1 MWSGEDVRRVAASL
15 LPDAAAE
22 AAVAAIRPGWRLET
36 CDDHAA
42 ATVRVG
48 GSATLVKGEDWPGNA
63 RGVPLTFLCEID
75 TGRLPPFPAEW
86 ADRVTLPADAGVLR
100 LFADLIDNPYA
111 PSHVLISSLP
121 AGESRRVP
129 PPSLPEPF
137 PPGGPFDN
145 APIEHRVGEL
155 PATAARAIPF
165 LTLPEWRP
173 GTEWDADH
181 AWRQLSY
188 LVRVERDITWLR
200 DPMRDDR
207 SPDPWSISHVLG
219 EPTSIQDDVRLA
231 GSETHRDP
239 GLKDVGVWQV
249 LVALHSSQHLS
260 VFDGGA
266 YHVLVPAQDL
276 VDGRWDRAVVDVS
289 SH

>member
-1 MWSGEDVRRVAASL
+1 MWSEEDVRRVAASL
-15 LPDAAAE
+15 LPDVAVE
-22 AAVAAIRPGWRLET
+22 AAVAAIRPGWRLEE

-48 GSATLVKGEDWPGNA
+48 GSATLVAGEDWPHNA
-63 RGVPLTFLCEID
+63 RGIPLTFLCEIH
-75 TGRLPPFPAEW
+75 TGRLPPLPAEW
-86 ADRVTLPADAGVLR
+86 ADRITMPAHAGVLR

-111 PSHVLISSLP
+111 PSPVLISSLP
-121 AGESRRVP
+121 AGETRRMP
-129 PPSLPEPF
+129 PPPIPEPF
-137 PPGGPFDN
+137 PPGGPFDD
-145 APIEHRVGEL
+145 AVTEHRVGQL
-155 PATAARAIPF
+155 PETAARTIPF

-173 GTEWDADH
+173 GTEWDDDD

-219 EPTSIQDDVRLA
+219 EPTSIQEDVRLA
-231 GSETHRDP
+231 ARDMHQDP
-239 GLKDVGVWQV
+239 DLRDVGAWQV
-249 LVALHSSQHLS
+249 LVALHRQLVS

-266 YHVLVPAQDL
+266 YHVLVPAHDL
-276 VDGRWDRAVVDVS
+276 VDGRWDRATVDGS
-289 SH
+289 SL